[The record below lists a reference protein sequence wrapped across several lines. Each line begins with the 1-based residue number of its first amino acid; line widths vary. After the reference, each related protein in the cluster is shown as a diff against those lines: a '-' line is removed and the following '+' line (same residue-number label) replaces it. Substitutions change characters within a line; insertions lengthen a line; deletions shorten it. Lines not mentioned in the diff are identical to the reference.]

1 MELNDKKNFLKKGKP
16 KGVNL
21 QELIQ
26 LINSYGVTFSMWE
39 KCTDGKGS
47 GKMDWTS
54 LMGDKKKLLR
64 TLPEKLESSSE
75 VVIHQDMAG
84 TVIKLLEG
92 EENNFCRIF
101 FFG

>member
-1 MELNDKKNFLKKGKP
+1 
-16 KGVNL
+16 
-21 QELIQ
+21 
-26 LINSYGVTFSMWE
+26 
-39 KCTDGKGS
+39 
-47 GKMDWTS
+47 
-54 LMGDKKKLLR
+54 MGDKKKLLH